1 MGQGADNPPRF
12 PDNWR
17 HSSQIWASQ
26 SDFVSKAVPR
36 YDALC
41 MDIQTAKGRVV
52 ICSHFYTPKYL
63 WAGSPHLGIHLGIAL
78 CCPEMLQAPPPPE
91 GLLFPKALCGIH

>member
-1 MGQGADNPPRF
+1 MGQGADSPPRF

-36 YDALC
+36 DDALR
-41 MDIQTAKGRVV
+41 MDI
-52 ICSHFYTPKYL
+52 
-63 WAGSPHLGIHLGIAL
+63 
-78 CCPEMLQAPPPPE
+78 
-91 GLLFPKALCGIH
+91 

>member
-1 MGQGADNPPRF
+1 MGQGADSPPRF

-36 YDALC
+36 DDALC
-41 MDIQTAKGRVV
+41 MDI
-52 ICSHFYTPKYL
+52 
-63 WAGSPHLGIHLGIAL
+63 
-78 CCPEMLQAPPPPE
+78 
-91 GLLFPKALCGIH
+91 